1 MISFRYHLVSL
12 AAVLLALA
20 AGVVL
25 GAGPLDGQ
33 LGGGSAA
40 PSDEQQAALDDLE
53 AQVTALEAR
62 VAYDDAAAAAMA
74 PAILPDRLAGKSVV
88 VVVVPGTDATQVSQL
103 TEAVRAAGA
112 SVTGQVDIQPAWLEV
127 DQTDVLGS
135 LAKQLVPEGFELP
148 GGGPYAEAGAAL
160 ASALVTNE
168 AVPPTKADETS
179 VALLT
184 GFQEGGFIAVTGS
197 PAVRAQLALVV
208 SPAGPGSATDE
219 AKATADALLPLVAA
233 LDSGQGAVLAG
244 AYGSAQPGGL
254 VAALRAS
261 GPVRRSVSSDD
272 IADSASGVVATVL
285 ALTQQSGG
293 TAGQY
298 GIGPDADAA
307 MPPVAFAGG

>member
-1 MISFRYHLVSL
+1 M
-12 AAVLLALA
+12 
-20 AGVVL
+20 
-25 GAGPLDGQ
+25 
-33 LGGGSAA
+33 
-40 PSDEQQAALDDLE
+40 
-53 AQVTALEAR
+53 
-62 VAYDDAAAAAMA
+62 AYDDAAAAAMA

-127 DQTDVLGS
+127 DQADVLGS
-135 LAKQLVPEGFELP
+135 LATQLVPEGFELP

-208 SPAGPGSATDE
+208 SPAGPGSETDE